1 MTARR
6 PQPLD
11 EDLYI
16 EALSEIIQRD
26 FYPDLDRL
34 RAESAFLDALAS
46 RDAYR
51 IHHAR
56 QRLDAMDAAAV
67 TDSSADTDSV
77 HHAGGIDTRLR
88 LDAFL
93 ARYTS
98 EDNAAFHS
106 LLEQER
112 QDVRRKL
119 KWMFDTEERA
129 KHERAL
135 LFEAA
140 PPASSSAVG
149 AGGAGSRMIT
159 DTPRQDGNKMALVP
173 VSSSTALATM
183 ADAPRPDPRE
193 DQLDR
198 LLPNKDERRAVVPT
212 WEYTVHNQLMF
223 PPSEST
229 TAALINRRKTAGGD
243 AQTNHAATRFHGPS
257 PLAQLTQAA
266 SAAGSSTSTIPP
278 SAAAI
283 PSTLYSLVSMTP
295 VPHGATA
302 DIPPDL
308 TWGAIEA
315 TPMAVRDDNE
325 SVVSTSTTV
334 TDRVPGRYHVPDTPK
349 RDALGI
355 ALSDRARKRGNS
367 RASGATGTP
376 RWTPGSA
383 SAAGSTPRSRS
394 AGSSRVVAA
403 AARAAKTGGDPMLR
417 ASYSGAGAV
426 RKRPAEGWSV
436 RTAGSV
442 MTPFSFTPKGVATPK
457 AATASRAASLTT
469 TRTRPVGPTTNLT
482 PLAAPK
488 PT

>member
-1 MTARR
+1 MTTRR

-11 EDLYI
+11 EDLYV

-56 QRLDAMDAAAV
+56 QRLDAMDAASANAAG
-67 TDSSADTDSV
+67 ADTELV
-77 HHAGGIDTRLR
+77 HQGGIDTRLR
-88 LDAFL
+88 LNAFL
-93 ARYTS
+93 ARYTG

-112 QDVRRKL
+112 KEVRRKL
-119 KWMFDTEERA
+119 KWIFDVEERA
-129 KHERAL
+129 KQERAL
-135 LFEAA
+135 LIEAA
-140 PPASSSAVG
+140 PSASSSAVA
-149 AGGAGSRMIT
+149 AGGAGSRMIA
-159 DTPRQDGNKMALVP
+159 DAPRQDGEQMALVP
-173 VSSSTALATM
+173 VASSSTAFAAMTDV
-183 ADAPRPDPRE
+183 ARPDPRE

-198 LLPNKDERRAVVPT
+198 LLPNKDERRAVVPS

-229 TAALINRRKTAGGD
+229 TAVLINRRKATGAD
-243 AQTNHAATRFHGPS
+243 AQTNYAATRFHGPS

-266 SAAGSSTSTIPP
+266 SAAGASSS
-278 SAAAI
+278 SAPAPI
-283 PSTLYSLVSMTP
+283 PSTPYSLVSMTP

-302 DIPPDL
+302 DLPPDL

-325 SVVSTSTTV
+325 SAVSTSTTT

-355 ALSDRARKRGNS
+355 ALSDRARKRGSS
-367 RASGATGTP
+367 RTGAVTGTP
-376 RWTPGSA
+376 RWTPGSSIA
-383 SAAGSTPRSRS
+383 SGTPRSGSGSR
-394 AGSSRVVAA
+394 SSRVVAA
-403 AARAAKTGGDPMLR
+403 AARAAMASGGDPMLR

-457 AATASRAASLTT
+457 TAAKGSRTVDSTT

>member
-11 EDLYI
+11 EDLYV

-34 RAESAFLDALAS
+34 RAESPFLDALAS

-56 QRLDAMDAAAV
+56 QRLDAMDAAAS
-67 TDSSADTDSV
+67 TDISSADTESV

-98 EDNAAFHS
+98 EDNAAFHA

-112 QDVRRKL
+112 QEVRRKL
-119 KWMFDTEERA
+119 KWMFDAEERA
-129 KHERAL
+129 KQERKL
-135 LFEAA
+135 MLEAG
-140 PPASSSAVG
+140 PSGSAVAARAG
-149 AGGAGSRMIT
+149 QCAIEDEPRQTAGGE
-159 DTPRQDGNKMALVP
+159 QMALVP
-173 VSSSTALATM
+173 MSSSSTALVTI
-183 ADAPRPDPRE
+183 ADAPRPDPRD

-198 LLPNKDERRAVVPT
+198 LLPNKDERKAVIPT
-212 WEYTVHNQLMF
+212 WEYSVHNQFMF
-223 PPSEST
+223 PPSERT
-229 TAALINRRKTAGGD
+229 TAALLKCRQVNDT
-243 AQTNHAATRFHGPS
+243 QTNYTATRFHGPS

-266 SAAGSSTSTIPP
+266 SAA
-278 SAAAI
+278 SASFAPAPI
-283 PSTLYSLVSMTP
+283 PSTAYSLVSMTP

-325 SVVSTSTTV
+325 SVVSVSTTA

-355 ALSDRARKRGNS
+355 VLSDRARKRASS
-367 RASGATGTP
+367 RPSGAGGTP
-376 RWTPGSA
+376 RWTPRSA
-383 SAAGSTPRSRS
+383 SVAGSTPRGRS
-394 AGSSRVVAA
+394 GSSRVVAA
-403 AARAAKTGGDPMLR
+403 AARAAKAGGDPMLR
-417 ASYSGAGAV
+417 ASYSGAGAI
-426 RKRPAEGWSV
+426 RKQTAEGWSV
-436 RTAGSV
+436 RTARSV
-442 MTPFSFTPKGVATPK
+442 MTPFSFTPKGVATPN
-457 AATASRAASLTT
+457 AAAASRAAGST
-469 TRTRPVGPTTNLT
+469 TRIIRPAGPTTNLT